1 MNVTIGE
8 ALDMME
14 MGYRLEIDG
23 GRIGNYIP
31 EDKEC

>member
-1 MNVTIGE
+1 MNVTVGE

-23 GRIGNYIP
+23 GRIGNFVK
-31 EDKEC
+31 EDEKC

>member
-1 MNVTIGE
+1 MVRVEE

-14 MGYRLEIDG
+14 KGYRLEIDG